1 MELTNLS
8 YRSKY
13 KKEEFE
19 KLEKETIQLKETFI
33 LLNEIVKEQEVH
45 IDTISDFIEN
55 SKQNIIT
62 GNNEITK
69 ANEYN
74 KSNIIQN
81 SIFAGIGII
90 GISFP
95 LSYLF
100 GLGYVLPITA
110 SSLTGLTLYTKIVT
124 N

>member
-62 GNNEITK
+62 STTALNAGSLTT
-69 ANEYN
+69 AL
-74 KSNIIQN
+74 Q
-81 SIFAGIGII
+81 AGILVKPHGT
-90 GISFP
+90 SFGATGEVRFGE
-95 LSYLF
+95 LSA
-100 GLGYVLPITA
+100 GG
-110 SSLTGLTLYTKIVT
+110 
-124 N
+124 